1 MHKSLPPVGLQKPS
15 AKSFRDVSPT
25 YSSTNGQGSAI
36 KSDSAALARAAL
48 FKIITEVRTTNK
60 KRNLKVQKL
69 RYLIYELQSMQPAE
83 ITEISEAL
91 GQSVTTTR
99 SQLKRL
105 QKLDLVNRVEF
116 EAHVLYVVNG
126 PHNKF
131 VKDILNDLYE

>member
-1 MHKSLPPVGLQKPS
+1 
-15 AKSFRDVSPT
+15 
-25 YSSTNGQGSAI
+25 
-36 KSDSAALARAAL
+36 
-48 FKIITEVRTTNK
+48 
-60 KRNLKVQKL
+60 
-69 RYLIYELQSMQPAE
+69 MQPAE

-105 QKLDLVNRVEF
+105 QKLDLINRVEF
-116 EAHVLYVVNG
+116 EAHVLYAVNG